1 MWVVAYW
8 HFVVVLDI
16 AFSRF
21 GLWVFLGG
29 FCLWWLI

>member
-1 MWVVAYW
+1 MWVVKYW
-8 HFVVVLDI
+8 HFVTVLDI

-29 FCLWWLI
+29 FCFGGG